1 VNNFE
6 VIVIGGGHAGAE
18 AASACARMGVK
29 TLLLT
34 HKLDTIGQMSCNP
47 AIGGIGKSHLAKEVD
62 ALGGLMAKAAD
73 LAGIHYRVLN
83 STKGQAVRATRVQ
96 TDRKLYKKAIQE
108 ALNNHKN
115 LEIKEGSVDDL
126 VINGGQLKAVVI
138 SGGETITTSKAILT
152 TGTFLGGIMHTGF
165 VQSPGGRVGDPA
177 SQILSQKL
185 RQLPFNVGRLKTGT
199 PPRLAGSTINW
210 SVLDPQ
216 PGDIPTPRLSY
227 TGSSNNQPK
236 QINCFITRTNKETH
250 NIIKS
255 SLDES
260 PLYSGVIE
268 GVGPRYCPSIEDKV
282 VRFAERDSH
291 QIFLE
296 PEGLDVDEIY
306 PNGISTSLPE
316 KAQLK
321 MIRSIKGLENA
332 EITRPGYAIEYD
344 YFDPRDL
351 KHTLETKPVQ
361 GLYFAGQI
369 NGTTGYEE
377 AAAQGLMAGINA
389 SLSVLKEKPWVPG
402 RHEAYTGVLIDDLV
416 SLGTKEPY
424 RMFTSRAEYRLV
436 MREDNADMRL
446 TEKGNSLGLIQK
458 DLWETYSY
466 KKQKSTEILQKL
478 KDKKIIPNS
487 EEAAEIKKKT
497 GEEITST
504 KTHYELLKRPAIKYK
519 TLPGH
524 EAGISNNIIDEI
536 ESKIKYEGY
545 IARQKKEILKLQKN
559 ENTPIPSATDF
570 NNVIGLSNEVKQK
583 LTEAQ
588 PESLARASRLPGVTP
603 AAISLLMVHLKK
615 LRRAG

>member
-1 VNNFE
+1 MNNFE

-255 SLDES
+255 SLGES

-478 KDKKIIPNS
+478 KDKKITPNS
-487 EEAAEIKKKT
+487 EQAAEIKKKT

-524 EAGISNNIIDEI
+524 EVGISNNIIDEI

>member
-458 DLWETYSY
+458 DLWETYGY

-524 EAGISNNIIDEI
+524 EVGISNNIIDEI

>member
-1 VNNFE
+1 MNNFE

-321 MIRSIKGLENA
+321 MIRSIKGLERA

-424 RMFTSRAEYRLV
+424 RMFTSRAEYRLI

-458 DLWETYSY
+458 DLWETYGY

-487 EEAAEIKKKT
+487 EQAAEIKKKT

-524 EAGISNNIIDEI
+524 EVGISNNIIDEI

-559 ENTPIPSATDF
+559 ENTPIPAATDF